1 MIRKIQKLFLRLIKE
16 LNAPPPSYAS
26 VMPLENWMWIC
37 FTDPPF
43 ISKARNTGTAVGQR
57 GILQCEASA
66 VPKADF
72 EWYKEDRRQVFLI
85 FFLRCFLWARN
96 SLKSILK
103 THKDC
108 CGVRAFKS
116 IWNKPDD
123 VVSPDQAAALCT
135 YWCFKWGFPFDEARW
150 CFIGWFSVSLCPKC
164 SFLKSLKI
172 LATAAAWATV
182 ISFMHF

>member
-16 LNAPPPSYAS
+16 LNVFLPPHPMHLWCHLKTECGFVSQIPPLFLKRGTRALRSDKEESCS
-26 VMPLENWMWIC
+26 VKPPL
-37 FTDPPF
+37 
-43 ISKARNTGTAVGQR
+43 S
-57 GILQCEASA
+57 
-66 VPKADF
+66 
-72 EWYKEDRRQVFLI
+72 RRQNLSGTKKTAGKFFLF

-123 VVSPDQAAALCT
+123 VVSPDLAAALCT

-150 CFIGWFSVSLCPKC
+150 CFIGWFSVFLFPKC
-164 SFLKSLKI
+164 SF
-172 LATAAAWATV
+172 
-182 ISFMHF
+182 